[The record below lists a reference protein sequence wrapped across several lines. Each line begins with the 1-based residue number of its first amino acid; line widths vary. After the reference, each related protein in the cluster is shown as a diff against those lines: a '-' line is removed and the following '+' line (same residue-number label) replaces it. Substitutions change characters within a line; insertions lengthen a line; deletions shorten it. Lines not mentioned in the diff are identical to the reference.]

1 MLELVDITKSFH
13 EGQPNAYTALKH
25 VSLTLERGKVIAL
38 HGPSGSGKTT
48 LLTLIGCLARPTSG
62 RVRLD
67 GQDISSLPERFL
79 TALRRERFGF
89 VFQQFNLIAGMSAR
103 DNVMVPAYP
112 TGLPFRQLLDRAEE
126 LLAQLNLSH
135 RSGALVQ
142 TLSGGEQQRT
152 AIAVGLANKPV
163 LLLADEP
170 TGEVDTVTAQSI
182 IDTLRTLSEEFGL
195 TIVMVT
201 HDVRASSQVDRVVT
215 IRDGRTSSERVRR
228 LQVGAQAQGAAGE
241 MAEGTPE
248 TAEAVPEH
256 AVAFHEY
263 VVLDSAGRLQVPREF
278 LEQLGISDRA
288 QVDLTEEGIL
298 IRPAVGLSDTTAQ
311 AARLS
316 EVAEGWGP
324 QGRRRDWR
332 LTVAGASRGVKRFLR
347 RGERAD
353 ETEEST

>member
-13 EGQPNAYTALKH
+13 EGQPNAYTALKD

-112 TGLPFRQLLDRAEE
+112 TGLPYRMLLDRAEE

-142 TLSGGEQQRT
+142 TLSGGEQKRV
-152 AIAVGLANKPV
+152 AIARALINQPDI
-163 LLLADEP
+163 LIADEP
-170 TGEVDTVTAQSI
+170 TANLDSALAKECLDI
-182 IDTLRTLSEEFGL
+182 L
-195 TIVMVT
+195 
-201 HDVRASSQVDRVVT
+201 
-215 IRDGRTSSERVRR
+215 GR
-228 LQVGAQAQGAAGE
+228 LNAQG
-241 MAEGTPE
+241 TTVILSSHDPL
-248 TAEAVPEH
+248 
-256 AVAFHEY
+256 
-263 VVLDSAGRLQVPREF
+263 VLDSPLVQQR
-278 LEQLGISDRA
+278 
-288 QVDLTEEGIL
+288 
-298 IRPAVGLSDTTAQ
+298 VGLRDGQ
-311 AARLS
+311 VQ
-316 EVAEGWGP
+316 EV
-324 QGRRRDWR
+324 R
-332 LTVAGASRGVKRFLR
+332 
-347 RGERAD
+347 
-353 ETEEST
+353 